1 MIRTLR
7 AVISATAVI
16 LCGILRVAAARDDRA
31 REPINRVLASLLNT
45 SRELSPL
52 IPAFVGTRFG
62 QSFIAYIYRRGPRRS
77 RPEP

>member
-16 LCGILRVAAARDDRA
+16 LCGILRVAAARDDRSRA

-45 SRELSPL
+45 SRELSPHNG
-52 IPAFVGTRFG
+52 I
-62 QSFIAYIYRRGPRRS
+62 RRH
-77 RPEP
+77 